1 MAYNTKETFEDV
13 VRDMKKWSEEDFERY
28 SGRDALLQMQCDNFI
43 KRLKDAVGRERVD
56 SMYKGLAQKNE
67 RTTTTHT
74 VVVKYGAP
82 VVVDNRSTLEKI
94 ADGIE
99 SIFE

>member
-1 MAYNTKETFEDV
+1 MAYNKNETFEDV
-13 VRDMKKWSEEDFERY
+13 VLDMKKWSEEDFERY
-28 SGRDALLQMQCDNFI
+28 SGRDALLKFQCDTFI

-56 SMYKGLAQKNE
+56 SMYKRFAQEKE
-67 RTTTTHT
+67 RTITTRT
-74 VVVKYGAP
+74 VVVKCGAP

-99 SIFE
+99 SIFV

>member
-1 MAYNTKETFEDV
+1 MAYNPKETFEDV
-13 VRDMKKWSEEDFERY
+13 VLDMEKWSKEDIERN
-28 SGRDALLQMQCDNFI
+28 SGRDALLQMQCDTFI

-56 SMYKGLAQKNE
+56 SMYKEIAQKHE
-67 RTTTTHT
+67 RTTTTRT
-74 VVVKYGAP
+74 VVVRCGAP

-99 SIFE
+99 SIFV